1 MKEKVCIKK
10 RGVMLGAVVI
20 TLLFTLS
27 CKPKGEGLHF
37 SVSYPDEQSPEV
49 LDGRLYLLISNNDAD
64 EPRFQIKKGQDTQ
77 LFFGIDVEGWAPEKE
92 AFFDATILGYP
103 LDSISEITPGE
114 YWVQAVLHR
123 YETFRRS
130 DGHTLKLPIN
140 RDEGIKWNRAPGN
153 LYSSPR
159 KVHIDP
165 QKDEKIEISLNEKIP
180 PLPEPEDTPYVK
192 HIRFESK
199 LLSEFWGRPMYL
211 DAIVLLPEG
220 FEEHP
225 EARYPLMISQ
235 GHYRRTIRN
244 WRETAPDV
252 ADIESKKVTNGIALN
267 PSSDSDPQLKVEP
280 IREALRGQPWVEPII
295 EYRNDPK
302 YQATQEKYA
311 YQLYQ
316 DWTGPSFAR
325 VIKVDIQAATPY
337 YDGSYGVNSANNGP
351 YGDAVTHE
359 LIPFIEQKFRGIGEG
374 WARVLYGGS
383 TGGWTSLAFQIFYP
397 DEFNGT
403 WSACP
408 SPVDFRAYT
417 SVNIYENTNAFYR
430 ESKYKRTPRPGLRN
444 FLGDIS
450 CTLEELYRLEL
461 VLGTNGRS
469 GELRDGY
476 EAAWAPVGEDG
487 YIKTL
492 INKRTGAIDPSV
504 ADYMKEHFDLRHILE
519 RDWKELGPKLIG
531 KLHIYCGDQDN
542 YYLPNAVYLLEE
554 FLESN
559 TDPYYSGEV
568 DYGDRFEHCWSGD
581 HENPN
586 SISRL
591 TYVQRFLPV
600 MVEHMLKTAPAGA
613 DTTSW
618 LY

>member
-1 MKEKVCIKK
+1 MKEKVFIT
-10 RGVMLGAVVI
+10 RGGAMLALVI
-20 TLLFTLS
+20 TLLFALS
-27 CKPKGEGLHF
+27 CKPGGLHF
-37 SVSYPDEQSPEV
+37 SVSYPEERSPEA
-49 LDGRLYLLISNNDAD
+49 LDGRLYLLVSTNDAD
-64 EPRFQIKKGQDTQ
+64 EPRLQIKNGQDTQ
-77 LFFGIDVEGWAPEKE
+77 LIFGIDVEGLAPGED
-92 AFFDATILGYP
+92 AFFDGDVLGYP
-103 LDSISEITPGE
+103 IDSIADIPPGE
-114 YWVQAVLHR
+114 YWVQALLHR

-140 RDEGIKWNRAPGN
+140 RDEGVKWNKAPGN
-153 LYSSPR
+153 LYSTPR

-165 QKDEKIEISLNEKIP
+165 GEDATIEIPLNEEIP
-180 PLPEPEDTPYVK
+180 PIPEPEETEYVK
-192 HIRFESK
+192 YVRFESE

-235 GHYRRTIRN
+235 GHYRRAIRN
-244 WRETAPDV
+244 WRETPPEEPDP
-252 ADIESKKVTNGIALN
+252 ESTKATGGNGSD
-267 PSSDSDPQLKVEP
+267 PSSDSDERPKVEP
-280 IREALRGQPWVEPII
+280 IREALRGKPWVEPIVG
-295 EYRNDPK
+295 YRNDPT
-302 YQATQEKYA
+302 YEPTQEEYA
-311 YQLYQ
+311 YKLYQ
-316 DWTGPSFAR
+316 DWTGPSFPR
-325 VIKVDIQAATPY
+325 VIKVDVQAATPY

-351 YGDAVTHE
+351 YGDAVTYE
-359 LIPFIEQKFRGIGEG
+359 LIPFIEKKFRGIGEG
-374 WARVLYGGS
+374 WARALYGGS

-397 DEFNGT
+397 DEYNGT
-403 WSACP
+403 WSSCP

-417 SVNIYENTNAFYR
+417 SVNIYEDKNAFR
-430 ESKYKRTPRPGLRN
+430 VDSKWKRTPRPGLRN

-461 VLGTNGRS
+461 VLGTRGRS

-492 INKRTGAIDPSV
+492 IDKRTGAIDPSV
-504 ADYMKEHFDLRHILE
+504 AEHMKEHYDLRHILE

-531 KLHIYCGDQDN
+531 KLHIYCGDMDN
-542 YYLPNAVYLLEE
+542 YYLPNAVYLLED
-554 FLESN
+554 FLES
-559 TDPYYSGEV
+559 TTEPYYAGEV

-591 TYVQRFLPV
+591 TYVQRFVPR
-600 MVEHMLKTAPAGA
+600 MVERMLETAPPGA

-618 LY
+618 RY